1 MIDYTKLKAYISELG
16 GVVIGYSGGV
26 DSALLAKAANDAL
39 GEKAVCVHIESCLV
53 PEAETQD
60 AIALAEELGL
70 NLVRLQA
77 DALAIP
83 HVADNEPDR
92 CYHCKMALFT
102 KIVDIAKERGLP
114 YVLDGA
120 NVDDA
125 SDYRP
130 GTKATAELAVRS
142 PLKELGLTKESVR
155 AISRDIGLRTW
166 NKPSYACL
174 ASRVPYGTRLTVDI
188 LKQIE
193 GAEVALRK
201 LGFAQFRVRHHGD
214 VARIELMPLDMEKIT
229 TQAMRRQIVL
239 DFRKIGYTYVALDLA
254 GYRSGSMNEVLNTDE
269 GSEE

>member
-1 MIDYTKLKAYISELG
+1 MVDYTKLKEYIAELG

-26 DSALLAKAANDAL
+26 DSSLLAKAATDAL
-39 GEKAVCVHIESCLV
+39 GNNAVCALIESCLV
-53 PEAETQD
+53 PEAETED
-60 AIALAEELGL
+60 AIALAQELGL

-83 HVADNEPDR
+83 HVADNDPDR
-92 CYHCKMALFT
+92 CYHCKTALFS

-142 PLKELGLTKESVR
+142 PLKELRLTKEQIR

-174 ASRVPYGTRLTVDI
+174 ASRVPYGTRLTSDI
-188 LKQIE
+188 LQQIE
-193 GAEVALRK
+193 KAEAALRR
-201 LGFAQFRVRHHGD
+201 LGFTQFRVRHHGD
-214 VARIELMPLDMEKIT
+214 VARIELMTTEMEKIT
-229 TQAMRRQIVL
+229 LQAMRGQIVL

-254 GYRSGSMNEVLNTDE
+254 GYRSGSMNEVLSADE
-269 GSEE
+269 E